1 MHEHRP
7 IANPFELMMN
17 PEAVLQAMAR
27 SDRLERLHRR
37 ICRPLDK
44 PVTPH
49 KGSQTDAQDA
59 QDRMS
64 TLESTSESGPENI

>member
-1 MHEHRP
+1 MQEHQP

-27 SDRLERLHRR
+27 SERLERLQRR

-44 PVTPH
+44 PVIAR
-49 KGSQTDAQDA
+49 KGSETEAFDDAIEAQTDSDPDA
-59 QDRMS
+59 DDKC
-64 TLESTSESGPENI
+64 T